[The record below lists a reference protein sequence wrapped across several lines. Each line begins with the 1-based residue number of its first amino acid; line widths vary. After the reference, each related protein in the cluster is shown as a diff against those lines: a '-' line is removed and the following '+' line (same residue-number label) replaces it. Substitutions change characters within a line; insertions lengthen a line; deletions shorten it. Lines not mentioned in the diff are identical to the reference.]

1 MCERIDILVIVL
13 QTLVAE
19 AAQERQHLK
28 KGKQKAW

>member
-13 QTLVAE
+13 QTLAAE
-19 AAQERQHLK
+19 AAEERQHK